1 LPQRHSLRRDMGFTA
16 FVEGWALYAERLG
29 MDMKLF
35 EDPYNDFGRLLYEMW
50 RSCRLV
56 VDTGMHALGWSRDQA
71 VTFMRANTALS
82 ELNIDREVDRYI
94 SWPGQA
100 CAYKLGELE
109 IRRLRAS
116 AEKELANTFN
126 VRAFHDALLCDGAL
140 PLDVLSTRM
149 TKWIAARKSEMP
161 IQKPS
166 QSTPLNVPAA
176 VSPPDA
182 RPAQ

>member
-1 LPQRHSLRRDMGFTA
+1 
-16 FVEGWALYAERLG
+16 
-29 MDMKLF
+29 
-35 EDPYNDFGRLLYEMW
+35 MW

-109 IRRLRAS
+109 IRRLRAL
-116 AEKELANTFN
+116 AEKELANTFQL
-126 VRAFHDALLCDGAL
+126 RAFHDALLRDGAL
-140 PLDVLSTRM
+140 PLDVLSARM
-149 TKWIAARKSEMP
+149 TQWIAARKSEMP
-161 IQKPS
+161 VEKPTSTKAEQKNPLMTPAVTTPAS
-166 QSTPLNVPAA
+166 QNNEI
-176 VSPPDA
+176 
-182 RPAQ
+182 PAQSQPRP